1 MTQPTIVTRDAW
13 LAARKALLAQERD
26 LTHRRDALSAARR
39 NLPWVRVETD
49 YVFETPDGPKRL
61 GDLFAGRSQLAV
73 YHFMLPTESDHI
85 CPGCALIGDHVDA
98 ARQHFEQADL
108 AFCAISRAPLAR
120 IAAVK
125 RRLGWHFPWVSAGDG
140 PFTADFGVS
149 FREGTGAG
157 YNYGDEASTA
167 PDLPG
172 ASVFARNAAGDL
184 FNTYSTYARG
194 LETLV
199 GAFNWLDLAPKGRN
213 ETTTMSWVRLH
224 DEYDGAR
231 PAGACCG

>member
-1 MTQPTIVTRDAW
+1 MTRPTIVDRDTW

-39 NLPWVRVETD
+39 EMPWVRVETD
-49 YVFETPDGPKRL
+49 YAFDTPEGRKGL
-61 GDLFAGRSQLAV
+61 GALFAGRSQLAV
-73 YHFMLPTESDHI
+73 YHFMLAPDSDHI
-85 CPGCALIGDHVDA
+85 CPGCSLIGDHVDA

-108 AFCAISRAPLAR
+108 AFCAISRAPLER
-120 IAAVK
+120 ITAVK
-125 RRLGWHFPWVSAGDG
+125 RRLGWRFPWVSAGDG

-149 FREGTGAG
+149 FRNGTGAS
-157 YNYGDEASTA
+157 YNYGDEASNA

-172 ASVFARNAAGDL
+172 ASLFARDETGAV
-184 FNTYSTYARG
+184 FHTYSTYARG

-213 ETTTMSWVRLH
+213 ETATMSWVRLH
-224 DEYDGAR
+224 DEYDGA
-231 PAGACCG
+231 PARGSCCD